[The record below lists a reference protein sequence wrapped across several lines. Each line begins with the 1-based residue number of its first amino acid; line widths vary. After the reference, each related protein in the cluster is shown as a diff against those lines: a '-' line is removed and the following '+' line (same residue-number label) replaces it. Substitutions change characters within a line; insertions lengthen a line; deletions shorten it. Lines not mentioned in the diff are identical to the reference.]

1 MKCAAALLAILG
13 LAGCGQ
19 TGPLYLPDAEI
30 KTPVEIKAAP
40 APPPPPTAPAQ
51 PAPVPEDE
59 TDEQPPKPPQDRT

>member
-40 APPPPPTAPAQ
+40 PPATAPVQPAPAAEDKADEQPPPPP
-51 PAPVPEDE
+51 
-59 TDEQPPKPPQDRT
+59 QDRA

>member
-40 APPPPPTAPAQ
+40 PLPATAPVQ

-59 TDEQPPKPPQDRT
+59 TDEQPPNPPQDRT